1 MKKIIV
7 IAGIAVAVIA
17 VSMVGF
23 RMYTKSF
30 SPQDK
35 VDYAEGNI
43 DISVSYGRPFKKDRV
58 VFGGLVPYD
67 KVWRTGAN
75 EPTIFTTNVDL
86 RIGDQVLPK
95 GDYALFTVPG
105 RESWQ
110 IIFNRTIPG
119 WGVDFFSG
127 EAANDSATQE
137 LVAEVA
143 PINTKNMFEQFTI
156 AFEEMHDEVDMVLMW
171 DQTLVVVPMI
181 PQN

>member
-1 MKKIIV
+1 MKKVIV
-7 IAGIAVAVIA
+7 IAGIVVAVIA
-17 VSMVGF
+17 VSMVGL

-35 VDYAEGNI
+35 VDYTKDNI
-43 DISVSYGRPFKKDRV
+43 DVSVSYGRPFKKDRV
-58 VFGGLVPYD
+58 IFGGLVPYD

-86 RIGDQVLPK
+86 KIGDEVLSK
-95 GDYALFTVPG
+95 GEYAIFTVPG

-110 IIFNRTIPG
+110 IIFNNTIPS
-119 WGVDFFSG
+119 WGVDLSG
-127 EAANDSATQE
+127 EPANDPTTQE
-137 LVAEVA
+137 LVVEVA

-156 AFEEMHDEVDMVLMW
+156 AFEEMHDEIDMVLMW

>member
-7 IAGIAVAVIA
+7 IAGIVVAVIA
-17 VSMVGF
+17 VSMVGL

-35 VDYAEGNI
+35 ANYTKDDI
-43 DISVSYGRPFKKDRV
+43 DVSVVYGRPYKKERTI
-58 VFGGLVPYD
+58 FGGLVPYD

-86 RIGDQVLPK
+86 KIGDEVLPK
-95 GDYALFTVPG
+95 GEYALFTVPG

-110 IIFNRTIPG
+110 IIFNSTIPG
-119 WGVDFFSG
+119 WGVELLSL
-127 EAANDSATQE
+127 EAANDPATQE
-137 LVAEVA
+137 LVVEVA
-143 PINTKNMFEQFTI
+143 PISTKNMFEQFTI
-156 AFEEMHDEVDMVLMW
+156 AFEEMHDEIDMVLMW

>member
-17 VSMVGF
+17 VSMVGL

-30 SPQDK
+30 SPQDVANYSEDN
-35 VDYAEGNI
+35 VDV
-43 DISVSYGRPFKKDRV
+43 SVKYGRPYKKERV
-58 VFGGLVPYD
+58 IFGGLVPYD

-75 EPTIFTTNVDL
+75 EPTIFKTNIDL
-86 RIGDQVLPK
+86 KIGDDILPK
-95 GDYALFTVPG
+95 GEYALFTVPG
-105 RESWQ
+105 QESWQ
-110 IIFNRTIPG
+110 IIFNSTIPS
-119 WGVDFFSG
+119 WGVDLSG
-127 EAANDSATQE
+127 EAANDVTTQT

-143 PINTKNMFEQFTI
+143 PITTKNMFEQFTI

>member
-17 VSMVGF
+17 VSMVGL

-30 SPQDK
+30 SPQD
-35 VDYAEGNI
+35 VANYSEGNV
-43 DISVSYGRPFKKDRV
+43 DVSVTYGRPYKKERV
-58 VFGGLVPYD
+58 IFGGLVPYD

-75 EPTIFTTNVDL
+75 EPTVFKTNVDL
-86 RIGDQVLPK
+86 KIGDDLLPK
-95 GDYALFTVPG
+95 GEYAIFTVPG
-105 RESWQ
+105 QESWQ
-110 IIFNRTIPG
+110 VIFNSTIPS
-119 WGVDFFSG
+119 WGVDLLSL
-127 EAANDSATQE
+127 EAANDATTQA
-137 LVAEVA
+137 LVTEVA

-156 AFEEMHDEVDMVLMW
+156 AFEEMHDEIDMVLMW